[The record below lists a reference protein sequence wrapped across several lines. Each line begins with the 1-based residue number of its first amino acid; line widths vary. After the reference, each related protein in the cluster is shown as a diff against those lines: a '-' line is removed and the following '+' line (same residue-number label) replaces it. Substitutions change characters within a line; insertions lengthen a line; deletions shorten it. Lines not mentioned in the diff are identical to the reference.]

1 MTSQHPHSGQNQNQN
16 QTQTQ
21 TQNPLLIYL
30 TGASG
35 SLGSYTLGYLLRHG
49 HQVISTDIAPLRPEI
64 IAEFPEAEG
73 NHSILDLCKISDVD
87 KFFGVDQVGEYEYK
101 ARQADSEVE
110 AGASTNSG

>member
-1 MTSQHPHSGQNQNQN
+1 MTSQHPHSGQNQN

-49 HQVISTDIAPLRPEI
+49 HRVISTDIAPLRPEI
-64 IAEFPEAEG
+64 LAEFPEAEG

-87 KFFGVDQVGEYEYK
+87 KFFGVDQGGEYEYK
-101 ARQADSEVE
+101 PRQVDSEAE
-110 AGASTNSG
+110 TGTSTNSG